1 MGEVMNTTDK
11 QILVIEDN
19 KYSVNR
25 IRNILKD
32 IPNITIIR
40 ADNSGDAYKFAL
52 EYTIDLFIVDII
64 LDSTKEADISGIKF
78 AETIRRIEK
87 YEFTPMIF
95 TTSLQDSQLYA
106 YANLHCYKYFE
117 KPYDANELRQA
128 VMKSLRFYQS
138 RKEVKE
144 NYCYKEDGVLYVIK
158 VKEIVYIDNQLTKL
172 IIKCNNGEMV
182 QTPYRSSKNIL
193 LELNSN
199 RFYKCNKN
207 IIINLDYV
215 SHVDIGSRTVVMKED
230 CGRFTIGRR
239 FLKGLVEEVSND

>member
-1 MGEVMNTTDK
+1 MNTTDK

-19 KYSVNR
+19 KYSMNR
-25 IRNILKD
+25 VQNILKHIPD
-32 IPNITIIR
+32 IIIIK
-40 ADNSGDAYKFAL
+40 ADNSGDAYKYAM

-78 AETIRRIEK
+78 AENIRKVEK

-95 TTSLQDSQLYA
+95 TTSLQDSKLYA
-106 YANLHCYKYFE
+106 YANLHCYGYFE
-117 KPYDANELRQA
+117 KPYDENELRQA

-138 RKEVKE
+138 RKVEKE
-144 NYCYKEDGVLYVIK
+144 NYCYKEDGVLSVIK
-158 VKEIVYIDNQLTKL
+158 VKEIVYIDNQRTKL
-172 IIKCNNGEMV
+172 LIRCNNGEIV
-182 QTPYRSSKNIL
+182 QTPYRSGKNIL

-215 SHVDIGSRTVVMKED
+215 NHVDLGHRIVTMKESY
-230 CGRFTIGRR
+230 GSFTIGRR
-239 FLKGLVEEVSND
+239 FLKGLVEELSND